1 MQSLLDSFTSTP
13 KTPIEAEVRAAEDK
27 AYRNVLESHG
37 LDTLGLFITSVDRMA
52 EESEGDDGSAPPT
65 IPEDGPAPED
75 GPCLPPRRLSLSH
88 EGQRRTAVRVSALSE
103 RRPGPRANYRDGA
116 RLAKMGMKAEAARAI
131 LCGTGKD
138 GATCQPLVDGFHSMV
153 LDAKCQRTIFAYDP
167 PPCAP
172 PCPRA
177 IQRARATVRL
187 PRLSDTCPECG
198 GAVRAPGSD
207 ESRRRRADAEA
218 MLDGLDVG
226 DLLPSADDDA
236 GRHERAEVAALL
248 RKHHAAIRGVHTYY
262 SNAGDVDKTERGL
275 ASAFTMDRHELRV
288 FIDDC
293 KLMGGKLTATRLSL
307 LFIRVNWEGPAGERP
322 APGTARATDD
332 GATVLNLGAFTCML
346 LRLAALKADDGV
358 PLSIAFDRVMEDAV
372 LPNAKQDVQDYLRE
386 ALAGRAELRL
396 VAYMYR
402 SLLRA
407 TFEMYSLD
415 EPPPPDEAARLIA
428 EAAEANASSRRS
440 SGSGHLLSER
450 SRRNSGS
457 LSERSGG
464 LSERSR
470 RDSGARSY
478 APPRVMPLAGFIRLL
493 SARGVMESAEV
504 TRGIAQLQLGEATL
518 IFTQSIDEDCEVD
531 ASRVYEQA
539 RRE

>member
-1 MQSLLDSFTSTP
+1 MQGTSRAAAALSLHRRNTHDRKMQSLLDSFTSTP

-37 LDTLGLFITSVDRMA
+37 LDTLGLFITSVDKMA
-52 EESEGDDGSAPPT
+52 EDSEGSADSIPPA
-65 IPEDGPAPED
+65 IPEYAPR
-75 GPCLPPRRLSLSH
+75 LPPRRLSRSH
-88 EGQRRTAVRVSALSE
+88 EGQRRTAVRVSALSK

-131 LCGTGKD
+131 LCGTGRD
-138 GATCQPLVDGFHSMV
+138 GATQPLVDGFHSMV
-153 LDAKCQRTIFAYDP
+153 LDAMCQRTTFAYDP

-218 MLDGLDVG
+218 MLDGLDLD
-226 DLLPSADDDA
+226 DLLPAADDDA
-236 GRHERAEVAALL
+236 GRHERAEVAAML

-293 KLMGGKLTATRLSL
+293 ELMGGKLTATRLSL

-332 GATVLNLGAFTCML
+332 GATVLNLGSFTCML

-358 PLSIAFDRVMEDAV
+358 PLSVAFDRVMEDAV

-386 ALAGRAELRL
+386 ALASRAELRL

-428 EAAEANASSRRS
+428 EAAEANAESSRRS
-440 SGSGHLLSER
+440 SSGHLLGER
-450 SRRNSGS
+450 SRWNSGQ
-457 LSERSGG
+457 SERSGG
-464 LSERSR
+464 LGEH
-470 RDSGARSY
+470 SGGS
-478 APPRVMPLAGFIRLL
+478 
-493 SARGVMESAEV
+493 
-504 TRGIAQLQLGEATL
+504 TRT
-518 IFTQSIDEDCEVD
+518 T
-531 ASRVYEQA
+531 R
-539 RRE
+539 